1 MVYHKIIYVPHLSCY
16 LAAVHSRFKE
26 GRGCQP
32 LKQLRGSH
40 SHLVRSQ
47 SRGSKGKVTPN
58 KEDDQLKE
66 VQLSIKQQKGS
77 GGRENIF
84 FNIMQVFELNQVNDK
99 KPPRKVAT
107 YKKAKE
113 RKRKGQVKVR
123 EAFYGSQIEKE
134 NYKSN

>member
-1 MVYHKIIYVPHLSCY
+1 MQSCWASQWMTTKSGCPTFGGKMIYLS
-16 LAAVHSRFKE
+16 RTINI
-26 GRGCQP
+26 
-32 LKQLRGSH
+32 
-40 SHLVRSQ
+40 
-47 SRGSKGKVTPN
+47 KGKVTPN

>member
-99 KPPRKVAT
+99 KNHHGRWQHI
-107 YKKAKE
+107 KKQ
-113 RKRKGQVKVR
+113 RKGKGKVK
-123 EAFYGSQIEKE
+123 
-134 NYKSN
+134 